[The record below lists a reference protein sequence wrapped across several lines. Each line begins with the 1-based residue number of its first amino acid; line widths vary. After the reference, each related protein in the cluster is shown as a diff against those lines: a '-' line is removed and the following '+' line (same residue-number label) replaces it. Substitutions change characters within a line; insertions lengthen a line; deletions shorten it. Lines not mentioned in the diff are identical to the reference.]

1 MANIEKQR
9 AILDFT
15 LAALMRRKGKNAA
28 LLVVY
33 TLVVTALASVMF
45 LTKSIRSEASAV
57 LADAPE
63 LVVQRMMAGRHE
75 LIPVSYIEKIASIR
89 GVKSVRGRLWG
100 YYYDP
105 VFGANYTLLVPQESP
120 PEEGMVAVGQ
130 GVARSALAEVDNI
143 MPFRTSQ
150 GALFTLTVGRVLP
163 AGTELVTS
171 DLILL
176 SAGDFKTLFG
186 IPDGMATDLVAEV
199 SNLSE
204 IPTIAAKIARL
215 LPDTRPIARDEILR
229 TYDAIFNWRSGI
241 LLAILSGALLAFFIF
256 AWDKATG
263 LSAEERREIGI
274 LKAIGWDVGDVL
286 MMKLWEGA
294 ALSLTAFLTGVILA
308 WLHVFAGG
316 AALFV
321 PVLKGWSVLYP
332 SFRLTP
338 SIDMMQLAV
347 LFFLTVIPYTVAT
360 IVPCW
365 RAATAAPDS
374 VMRG

>member
-9 AILDFT
+9 AIIDFT
-15 LAALMRRKGKNAA
+15 LSSLMRRKGKNAA

-45 LTKSIRSEASAV
+45 FTKSIKTEAAAV

-63 LVVQRMMAGRHE
+63 LVVQRLVAGRHE
-75 LIPVSYIEKIASIR
+75 MIPLSYVEKISSIR
-89 GVKSVRGRLWG
+89 GIRAVRGRLWG

-105 VFGANYTLLVPQESP
+105 VFGSNYTLLVPRELTFGDG
-120 PEEGMVAVGQ
+120 EAAVGS
-130 GVARSALAEVDNI
+130 GVARSGLAEVGNI
-143 MPFRTSQ
+143 MPFRTYQ
-150 GALFTLTVGRVLP
+150 GELFTLTVAQVLP
-163 AGTELVTS
+163 SSTELVS
-171 DLILL
+171 ADLVLL
-176 SAGDFKTLFG
+176 SSGDFRALFG
-186 IPDGMATDLVAEV
+186 VPENMATDLVAEV
-199 SNLSE
+199 ANPSE
-204 IPTIAAKIARL
+204 IPTITAKIVKL

-229 TYDAIFNWRSGI
+229 TYEAIFSWRSGI

-274 LKAIGWDVGDVL
+274 LKAIGWDVADVL

-294 ALSLTAFLTGVILA
+294 ALSLTAFVTGVLLA
-308 WLHVFAGG
+308 YLHVFAGG
-316 AALFV
+316 ASLIV

-338 SIDMMQLAV
+338 SIDFMQLGI

-360 IVPCW
+360 IVPSW
-365 RAATAAPDS
+365 RAAIAAPDS

>member
-1 MANIEKQR
+1 MANLEKQR
-9 AILDFT
+9 AIVDFT

-33 TLVVTALASVMF
+33 TLVVAALASVMF
-45 LTKSIRSEASAV
+45 FTKSIRTEAAQV
-57 LADAPE
+57 LVDAPE
-63 LVVQRMMAGRHE
+63 LVVQRLVAGRHE
-75 LIPVSYIEKIASIR
+75 MIPLSYVEKISSIR
-89 GVKSVRGRLWG
+89 GIRAVRGRLWG

-105 VFGANYTLLVPQESP
+105 VFGSNYTLLVPQEFTLG
-120 PEEGMVAVGQ
+120 EGNVSVGQ
-130 GVARSALAEVDNI
+130 GVARSGLAEVGNI
-143 MPFRTSQ
+143 MPFHTYQ
-150 GALFTLTVGRVLP
+150 GSLFTLTVAQVLP
-163 AGTELVTS
+163 ATTELVSS

-176 SAGDFKTLFG
+176 SAGDFRALFG
-186 IPDGMATDLVAEV
+186 VPENMATDLVAEV
-199 SNLSE
+199 ANPSE
-204 IPTIAAKIARL
+204 IPTIAAKIVKL

-229 TYDAIFNWRSGI
+229 TYEAIFSWRSGI

-316 AALFV
+316 AILFV

-338 SIDMMQLAV
+338 SIDLMQLTV
-347 LFFLTVIPYTVAT
+347 LFFLTVVPYTVAT

-365 RAATAAPDS
+365 RAATAAPDA

>member
-9 AILDFT
+9 AIIDFT
-15 LAALMRRKGKNAA
+15 LAALLRRKGKNAA
-28 LLVVY
+28 LLAVY

-45 LTKSIRSEASAV
+45 FTKSIRSEAAAV

-63 LVVQRMMAGRHE
+63 LVVQRMVAGRHE
-75 LIPVSYIEKIASIR
+75 MIPLSYVEKISSIR
-89 GVKSVRGRLWG
+89 GIRSVRGRLWG
-100 YYYDP
+100 YYYDQ
-105 VFGANYTLLVPQESP
+105 VFGSNYTMLVPQEFAL
-120 PEEGMVAVGQ
+120 GDGNAAVGA
-130 GVARSALAEVDNI
+130 GVARVALAEVGNI
-143 MPFRTSQ
+143 MPFRTYQ
-150 GALFTLTVGRVLP
+150 GELFTLTVAQVLP
-163 AGTELVTS
+163 DNTELVSS
-171 DLILL
+171 DLVLL
-176 SAGDFKTLFG
+176 SAADFRTMFG
-186 IPDGMATDLVAEV
+186 VPDGMATDLVAEV
-199 SNLSE
+199 VNPAE
-204 IPTIAAKIARL
+204 IPTIAAKIVKMF
-215 LPDTRPIARDEILR
+215 PDTRPIARDEILR
-229 TYDAIFNWRSGI
+229 TYEAVFSWRSGI
-241 LLAILSGALLAFFIF
+241 LLTILSGALMAFFIF

-263 LSAEERREIGI
+263 LSAEERKEIGI

-316 AALFV
+316 AALFA
-321 PVLKGWSVLYP
+321 PVMKGWSVLYP

-338 SIDMMQLAV
+338 AIDFMQLAI